1 MRQRVRLC
9 VVSWPGHAVTAASV
23 LLLLARLSTRAGQ
36 QVPRSCSVLAIGLA
50 GLIAMA
56 AYALWFTPLAPTEG
70 AAWIMVAIFV
80 AALVSSIAGFA
91 FSAIC
96 GAMLFHL
103 VSDPVQAVQI
113 MMVCSVGG
121 QALMVWDLRRDIVW
135 RRLSL
140 LLAGAAAGLPLG
152 VFILL
157 HAQPALYLQAMGVAL
172 ISYALLMVFRRPTV
186 LRRQHPALDT
196 VAGLLG
202 GITGGAA
209 AFPGAPVV
217 IWCGLK
223 GWTKERQRGLCQPF
237 ILVAQVAAIL
247 LMMLMDPGP
256 NRAQAFTFA
265 GLSYLPPMLLGTALG
280 MTFFKRLNDR
290 QFALAI
296 NLMLIVSGL
305 SFVV

>member
-1 MRQRVRLC
+1 V
-9 VVSWPGHAVTAASV
+9 AAASV
-23 LLLLARLSTRAGQ
+23 LLLLARLSTHAVQ
-36 QVPRSCSVLAIGLA
+36 QVPRSCSVLAISLA
-50 GLIAMA
+50 GLMAMA
-56 AYALWFTPLAPTEG
+56 GYALWLTPLAPTEG
-70 AAWIMVAIFV
+70 AAWIIAVIFV
-80 AALVSSIAGFA
+80 SALVSSIAGFA

-103 VSDPVQAVQI
+103 VADPVQAVQI

-140 LLAGAAAGLPLG
+140 LLVGAAAGLPLG

-157 HAQPALYLQAMGVAL
+157 HAQPVHYLQAMGVGL
-172 ISYALLMVFRRPTV
+172 ISYALLMVFRRPTT
-186 LRRQHPALDT
+186 LQRQHAVLDT
-196 VAGLLG
+196 VAGFLG

-223 GWTKERQRGLCQPF
+223 GLSKEQQRGLCQPF

-256 NRAQAFTFA
+256 TRTQPFTLA
-265 GLSYLPPMLLGTALG
+265 GIYYLPPMLLGTASG
-280 MTFFKRLNDR
+280 MTLFKRLNDR
-290 QFALAI
+290 QFARAI